1 MADVPVDEGARIAED
16 KLGMLN
22 RTVDLGQGRKLK
34 PVDDEEGGFALHKNP
49 YFFIMGH
56 QCRRN

>member
-1 MADVPVDEGARIAED
+1 
-16 KLGMLN
+16 
-22 RTVDLGQGRKLK
+22 LGQGRKLK